1 MEQYSLQDLLF
12 DFYKISGIE
21 IAIID
26 RQLHAV
32 AECRPPNETFCTSIH
47 KSSKCLKLCLQSDSN
62 GFREVE
68 RSRKTYVYTCPFG
81 FLEAIVPILF
91 EKDEIKGYLF
101 FSFGLNTKEL
111 PEISPVERALL
122 QDGTL
127 GRKQLETDLQSA
139 VRAPLEQVSA
149 YLRVMEV
156 IAEYI
161 SRHHLLS
168 DENQSLGE
176 RICRYVDR
184 NLNRK
189 ITLAELSHS
198 LHCSTVTLTEHFRR
212 SYGMSIMQYVLQKR
226 IELAKRMLLESDLPA
241 YEIAVRCGF
250 SDAEYFSRCFK
261 EEVGEPPALWRKIKK
276 ASLR

>member
-1 MEQYSLQDLLF
+1 MEPYSLQDLLF

-32 AECRPPNETFCTSIH
+32 AECRPPHETFCTSIH
-47 KSSKCLKLCLQSDSN
+47 KSSKCLKQCLQSDSR
-62 GFREVE
+62 GFLEVE
-68 RSRKTYVYTCPFG
+68 RSRKTYLYTCPFG
-81 FLEAIVPILF
+81 FLEAIVPILL
-91 EKDEIKGYLF
+91 ENDEIKGYLF
-101 FSFGLNTKEL
+101 FSFGLNAKAVQER
-111 PEISPVERALL
+111 SPVEHALL
-122 QDGTL
+122 QDNTL
-127 GRKQLETDLQSA
+127 GRKQLESDIQA
-139 VRAPLEQVSA
+139 AAKAPMEQVSS
-149 YLRVMEV
+149 YLRIMEV

-161 SRHHLLS
+161 SNHHLLS

-226 IELAKRMLLESDLPA
+226 IELAKRMLLESDLPV
-241 YEIAVRCGF
+241 YEISVRCGF

-261 EEVGEPPALWRKIKK
+261 EEVGESPALWRKIKK
-276 ASLR
+276 TTFS

>member
-26 RQLHAV
+26 RQLRAV
-32 AECRPPNETFCTSIH
+32 AECRPPNETFCTTIH
-47 KSSKCLKLCLQSDSN
+47 KSPKCLKLCLQSDGN
-62 GFREVE
+62 GFQEVE
-68 RSRKTYVYTCPFG
+68 RTRRSYVYTCPFG
-81 FLEAIVPILF
+81 FLEAIVPILV
-91 EKDEIKGYLF
+91 EQNEIKGYLF
-101 FSFGLNTKEL
+101 FSFGLNAKALREH
-111 PEISPVERALL
+111 SPVEHALL

-127 GRKQLETDLQSA
+127 GRKQLEADLRTAAQ
-139 VRAPLEQVSA
+139 APLEQVSS
-149 YLRVMEV
+149 YVRMMEV
-156 IAEYI
+156 IAEYV
-161 SRHHLLS
+161 SNHHLLS

-226 IELAKRMLLESDLPA
+226 IALAKRMLLESDLPV
-241 YEIAVRCGF
+241 YEISVRCGF

-261 EEVGEPPALWRKIKK
+261 EEVGESPALWRKIQK
-276 ASLR
+276 ALF